1 MRRISPVLQ
10 QDGVDPDLISLLK
23 TILAACRE
31 IAFRVSQGELAG
43 VLGSTLSENVQ
54 GETQKKLDVI
64 ANELLKEVILE
75 TGVVKAI
82 SSEEEDD
89 IVPGNPHG
97 RYLVTFDPLD
107 GSSNTDINSLIG
119 TIFSILPADPHK
131 DAGDASQFLQPGTAQ
146 VAAGYVLYGPSTM
159 LALTTGKGTRLYTL
173 DKTYGGFLLTAEQ
186 ATIPKYTAEFAIN
199 MSNQRYWQAPMQSY
213 IADLLKGKEGIRGKN
228 YNMRWIAA
236 MVGDVHRVLCRGGI
250 FAYPRDLKDPSK
262 PDKLR
267 LMYEA
272 NPMSFLVE
280 QAGGASS
287 TGYKRIMEIIPTD
300 IHQRVAVILGSKH
313 EVETCVNYHRNSTT
327 PVISD

>member
-10 QDGVDPDLISLLK
+10 QDGVEPDLIALLK

-43 VLGSTLSENVQ
+43 VLGSTLGENIR

-82 SSEEEDD
+82 SSEEEDT
-89 IVPGNPHG
+89 IVAGNPKG
-97 RYLVTFDPLD
+97 KYLVTFDPLD

-119 TIFSILPADPHK
+119 TIFSILPADPAK
-131 DAGDASQFLQPGTAQ
+131 EADDASLFLQPGTAQ

-159 LALTTGKGTRLYTL
+159 LALTTGHGTRLYTL
-173 DKTYGGFLLTAEQ
+173 DNTYGGFLLTEDQ
-186 ATIPKYTAEFAIN
+186 AAIPKYTTEFAIN
-199 MSNQRYWQAPMQSY
+199 MSNQRFWQEPMQHY
-213 IADLLKGKEGIRGKN
+213 IADLLLGKTGTRGKN
-228 YNMRWIAA
+228 FNMRWIAA

-250 FAYPRDLKDPSK
+250 FAYPTDTKDPQK

-280 QAGGASS
+280 QAGGVSS
-287 TGYKRIMEIIPTD
+287 TGYQRIMEIIPID

-313 EVETCVNYHRNSTT
+313 EVETCIGYHKA
-327 PVISD
+327 